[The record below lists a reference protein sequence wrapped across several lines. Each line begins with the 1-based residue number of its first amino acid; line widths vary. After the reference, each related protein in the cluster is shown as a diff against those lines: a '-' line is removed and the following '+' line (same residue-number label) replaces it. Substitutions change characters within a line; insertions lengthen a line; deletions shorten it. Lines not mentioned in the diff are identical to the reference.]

1 MIRIKKVKITKHN
14 KINIQYEKQNRNTET
29 WDKYSLTCSD
39 EPRPEFRLALERLAT
54 HVVEM
59 CELPYEYKQ
68 RIIVT
73 GVTFSYGGE
82 SETMGATIIS
92 QMELENSNTNLNI
105 NTPHKTS
112 EFYSETGDPKQLLTY
127 ECLEDLENLINEV
140 ELYIEGERAQMNLFQ
155 AI

>member
-14 KINIQYEKQNRNTET
+14 RINIQYEKQNKNTET
-29 WDKYSLTCSD
+29 WDEYSLTCSD
-39 EPRPEFRLALERLAT
+39 EPRPEFRLALARLAT

-59 CELPYEYKQ
+59 CELPYEYKS
-68 RIIVT
+68 RIIVN

-92 QMELENSNTNLNI
+92 QMELENSNTNLNL
-105 NTPHKTS
+105 NTPHKGS
-112 EFYSETGDPKQLLTY
+112 EFYGDPKQLLTD
-127 ECLEDLENLINEV
+127 ECIDDLEELIKEV